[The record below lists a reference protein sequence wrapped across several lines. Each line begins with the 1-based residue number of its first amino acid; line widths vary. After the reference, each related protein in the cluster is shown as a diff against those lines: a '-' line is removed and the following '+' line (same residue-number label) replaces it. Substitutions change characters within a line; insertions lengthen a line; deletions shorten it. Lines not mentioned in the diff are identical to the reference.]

1 MADIKSETSIIFAN
15 KIISENIENVFDFIN
30 DKLCFGVSDT
40 NGYLTDRGEYIVE
53 GNHDWTFE
61 DWLFWVAG
69 IRNYDSLDEEAKA
82 KLHEEFN
89 RQNQQNKQN
98 WMHITGINEE
108 EINTLENLH
117 KQYLAIKEYSK
128 NPDNEEARRIIIET
142 FQQTQINC
150 LTYLKELVKEKRK
163 ISETD
168 IQGNQ
173 LYIVLLGTKHLPSKH
188 KWFFPIE
195 YYDELSYYDESQYYI
210 HDFDDYLDQNSDA
223 TRIAKKMHNQY
234 LYYENLIQQLCLDK
248 SQQEAKRK

>member
-15 KIISENIENVFDFIN
+15 KIISESIENVFDFIN
-30 DKLCFGVSDT
+30 DKLRFGVSDT

-53 GNHDWTFE
+53 GSHDWTFE
-61 DWLFWVAG
+61 DWLFWVAE
-69 IRNYDSLDEEAKA
+69 IKNYDNLDEEAKA

-98 WMHITGINEE
+98 WMNITGINEE

-150 LTYLKELVKEKRK
+150 LTYLKELVKVKRK
-163 ISETD
+163 ISGTD

-173 LYIVLLGTKHLPSKH
+173 LYIVLLGTKRLTSKH
-188 KWFFPIE
+188 KHFFPIE
-195 YYDELSYYDESQYYI
+195 YYTDLSYDELQYHI
-210 HDFDDYLDQNSDA
+210 QDFDDYLDQNSDA
-223 TRIAKKMHNQY
+223 VRIAKKMHNQY